1 MIRFFVD
8 EGGSVLRDKRHVR
21 AWLQEVLFRSGVSK
35 ANINYIFCG
44 DAYLHRLNVE
54 FLDHDTYTDIITFP
68 CVFDNII
75 QKETLAGE
83 CYISTERVLD
93 NAQSIGIPYSEEL
106 HRVMV
111 HGLLHLLGQGDK
123 SEEEAVMMRRKEN
136 DSLLMRK
143 FHVEQSRGASGGKV
157 LSAAEVE
164 EVEMKEKRQIKSRG
178 INMFHVEQSMGGG
191 GGKALSAAEIDEEEV
206 KGKGQIKSRGI
217 NMFHV
222 EQSMGGG
229 GGKALSAAEIDE
241 VEMKGKDR

>member
-1 MIRFFVD
+1 VIRFFVD

-68 CVFDNII
+68 GVFDNII

-93 NAQSIGIPYSEEL
+93 NAQSLGIPYSEEL

-123 SEEEAVMMRRKEN
+123 SEEEAVMMRSKEN

-143 FHVEQSRGASGGKV
+143 FHVEQSMGGGGGKVLSAVEIDQVAVRGKRQIKSQGINKFHVEQSMGAGGGGKV
-157 LSAAEVE
+157 LSAAEIDQVA
-164 EVEMKEKRQIKSRG
+164 VRGKRQ
-178 INMFHVEQSMGGG
+178 
-191 GGKALSAAEIDEEEV
+191 
-206 KGKGQIKSRGI
+206 
-217 NMFHV
+217 
-222 EQSMGGG
+222 
-229 GGKALSAAEIDE
+229 
-241 VEMKGKDR
+241 MKGKRKMKSQGIDGG

>member
-8 EGGSVLRDKRHVR
+8 EGGSALRDKRHVR

-68 CVFDNII
+68 GVFDDII

-83 CYISTERVLD
+83 CYIRTDRVLD
-93 NAQSIGIPYSEEL
+93 NAQSLGIPYSEEL

-143 FHVEQSRGASGGKV
+143 FHVEQSMCGAGGKV
-157 LSAAEVE
+157 LSAV
-164 EVEMKEKRQIKSRG
+164 
-178 INMFHVEQSMGGG
+178 
-191 GGKALSAAEIDEEEV
+191 
-206 KGKGQIKSRGI
+206 
-217 NMFHV
+217 
-222 EQSMGGG
+222 
-229 GGKALSAAEIDE
+229 EIDE
-241 VEMKGKDR
+241 VEVRGKRQIKGKRQMKGER